1 MDYSIFSFPEASNEY
16 IYVPGSKIILS
27 APHAY
32 DHYRDG
38 VIKQGELGTDKIA
51 KLLAE
56 ELGLGYIATTGVQS
70 GDPNWDTQHPFR
82 DEILNIVA
90 DYNYLVDLHFMLPRK
105 VDLNIG
111 RGVDFTTNSILSE
124 NIFKIFESHEYRV
137 AVNWPFSAK
146 GPTLT
151 SLAQRAGL
159 PALQLEINY
168 DSFKVE
174 DKGIERLVELLSG
187 AFTQTIGRVV

>member
-38 VIKQGELGTDKIA
+38 VIKQGELDTDKIA

-70 GDPNWDTQHPFR
+70 GDPNWDTR
-82 DEILNIVA
+82 SV
-90 DYNYLVDLHFMLPRK
+90 
-105 VDLNIG
+105 
-111 RGVDFTTNSILSE
+111 
-124 NIFKIFESHEYRV
+124 
-137 AVNWPFSAK
+137 
-146 GPTLT
+146 
-151 SLAQRAGL
+151 
-159 PALQLEINY
+159 
-168 DSFKVE
+168 
-174 DKGIERLVELLSG
+174 
-187 AFTQTIGRVV
+187 